1 MTTNDKNGKTL
12 TGERVEEV
20 SNWADRLVLY
30 GVFQKNQDPDG
41 KERYYL
47 TSQFKHHIKQFGEF
61 MDSHPDLQPDT
72 LSQFAMLN
80 LMMYLAINRKLDQL
94 PFYHMKSSMKMAEVF
109 NEIDAMLDKM
119 TDDSELEELQRMS
132 ELVFMH
138 MKMNIEN
145 KLPD

>member
-1 MTTNDKNGKTL
+1 M
-12 TGERVEEV
+12 ERSVIISLHNSSIISSSLENSWIV
-20 SNWADRLVLY
+20 IR
-30 GVFQKNQDPDG
+30 
-41 KERYYL
+41 
-47 TSQFKHHIKQFGEF
+47 I
-61 MDSHPDLQPDT
+61 LQPDT

-94 PFYHMKSSMKMAEVF
+94 PFYHTKSSMKMAEVF

-119 TDDSELEELQRMS
+119 TDDSELEELLRMS